1 MWTLIIFFHNGTVS
15 EIDFLDKSDAID
27 YARTRKMSQN
37 KAIKRH
43 IIKAAPF
50 SQWLKNK
57 GLYHG

>member
-1 MWTLIIFFHNGTVS
+1 MYTLFVFFYNGTMS
-15 EIDFLDKSDAID
+15 EIDFLDKADAID

-37 KAIKRH
+37 KAIRRH
-43 IIKAAPF
+43 IIKEFPF